1 MRNKILAACGCS
13 VGLRREN
20 NEDNFCFQGRYL
32 PADNQGQQKIL
43 TWQGAIAGRNLF
55 GVFDGMGGESH
66 GETAAFLAASCA
78 AELLP
83 PKIIRKIL
91 PILPRARNVPK
102 LLERQIGEMNRRICE
117 ETRRTHSRRMGSTAA
132 VLFFEGRRGW
142 LCNLG
147 DSPIFRFREGCLE
160 QLSVNHTN
168 EESLR
173 QNHITGRKPS
183 LTQHL
188 GIFPE
193 EMILEPY
200 IAPLEFKC
208 GDFFLLCSDGLT
220 DMVSRQEIGDILSR
234 YSKPEEVA
242 RKLIDT
248 AEENGG
254 KDNITVITVMITG
267 GST

>member
-1 MRNKILAACGCS
+1 MKKIFAACGCS

-20 NEDNFCFQGRYL
+20 NEDNFCFQGRFL
-32 PADNQGQQKIL
+32 PADNQGQQEIL
-43 TWQGAIAGRNLF
+43 TWSGTLAGRNLF

-91 PILPRARNVPK
+91 PRARNVPK
-102 LLERQIGEMNRRICE
+102 LLEKQITEMNRRICE

-132 VLFFEGRRGW
+132 MLLFEGRRGW

-147 DSPIFRFREGCLE
+147 DSPIFLLREDCLE

-168 EESLR
+168 EESLS
-173 QNHITGRKPS
+173 QNHIIGRKPS

-200 IAPLEFKC
+200 IVPLDFKC
-208 GDFFLLCSDGLT
+208 GDIFLLCSDGLT
-220 DMVSRQEIGDILSR
+220 DMVSRQEIGDILCR
-234 YSKPEEVA
+234 CSKPEEA
-242 RKLIDT
+242 AKKLIDA
-248 AEENGG
+248 AEQNGG
-254 KDNITVITVMITG
+254 KDNITVVTVMISG
-267 GST
+267 GNT